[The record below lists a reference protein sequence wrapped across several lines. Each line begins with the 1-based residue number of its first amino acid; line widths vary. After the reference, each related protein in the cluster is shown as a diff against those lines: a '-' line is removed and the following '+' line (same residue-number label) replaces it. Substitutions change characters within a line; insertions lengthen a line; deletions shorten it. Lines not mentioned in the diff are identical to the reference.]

1 MTLPADRAAEAARL
15 GRLVEAFPYRSHNRV
30 TELALAVFGA
40 IVFGAVAVLALGSAE
55 GRFWAFIAGP
65 LAVLS
70 VLVAVASFRR
80 ATGNRARQVCLYEGG
95 FVVVDG
101 ARADAW
107 SWPEVESVWQRIV
120 DHRDQSGMRLSTDA
134 RWTVLRRDGV
144 RIVLSNDDIDG
155 IDRLGGPIIRRTT
168 EALLPQALADL
179 QPARPCRSARGGS
192 ACRASAAS
200 ASSSLGPTSR
210 GSWWPTA
217 RCRCWRRAG
226 CEAPPRPPSS
236 TSPTTSSCWPWPSGS
251 SRASRGHERPRPT
264 GRVRA
269 RTWLNV

>member
-1 MTLPADRAAEAARL
+1 MPTPPTPIPSPGAARAAEAARL

-30 TELALAVFGA
+30 TELALAVFGT
-40 IVFGAVAVLALGSAE
+40 IVFGAFAVLALGSAE

-70 VLVAVASFRR
+70 ALAAVASFRR

-120 DHRDQSGMRLSTDA
+120 DRRDQSGIRLSTDA
-134 RWTVLRRDGV
+134 RWTVLRRDGA

-155 IDRLGGPIIRRTT
+155 IDRLGDPIIRRTT

-179 QPARPCRSARGGS
+179 QAGKTLPFGPWRLGLQGIGRERKLVPWPDVTRVLVANGQIQVLAAGRLRSAATAAVEHIPNHLLLLALAERLQPRQP
-192 ACRASAAS
+192 RA
-200 ASSSLGPTSR
+200 
-210 GSWWPTA
+210 
-217 RCRCWRRAG
+217 
-226 CEAPPRPPSS
+226 
-236 TSPTTSSCWPWPSGS
+236 
-251 SRASRGHERPRPT
+251 
-264 GRVRA
+264 
-269 RTWLNV
+269 

>member
-1 MTLPADRAAEAARL
+1 VTPIPSPGAARAAEAARL

-55 GRFWAFIAGP
+55 GRFWAFVAGP

-70 VLVAVASFRR
+70 ALVAVASFRR
-80 ATGNRARQVCLYEGG
+80 ATGNRARQVCVYEGG

-120 DHRDQSGMRLSTDA
+120 DRRHQSGLRLSTDA

-155 IDRLGGPIIRRTT
+155 IDGIDRLGGPIIRRTT

-179 QPARPCRSARGGS
+179 QAGRTLPFGPLRLGLQGIGRERKLVPWPNVTRVLVANGQVQVLAAGRLRSAATAAVEHIPNYLLLLALAERLQP
-192 ACRASAAS
+192 RA
-200 ASSSLGPTSR
+200 
-210 GSWWPTA
+210 
-217 RCRCWRRAG
+217 
-226 CEAPPRPPSS
+226 
-236 TSPTTSSCWPWPSGS
+236 
-251 SRASRGHERPRPT
+251 
-264 GRVRA
+264 
-269 RTWLNV
+269 